1 MFCVDRRVPSG
12 RALLAL
18 ALAPLMAAAAPGA
31 RAAEPVATF
40 SIVGCDQAAGELG
53 IAVQSKFFAVGAVVP
68 WARAGVGA
76 IATQAF
82 ANTTYGPAGLDL
94 LANGIPP
101 EDALRSLLAPD
112 SLREQRQVGIVDARG
127 RTAAHTGSECIAWAG
142 HMSGDGFTAQGNILV
157 GEATVQAMARAFQE
171 TPGML
176 GEKLMRALEEGQKAG
191 GDSRGMQSAAIL
203 IVREGAGYGGYN
215 DRYCD
220 LRVDDHA
227 EPIGELR
234 RIFDLW
240 QWNALILEGYT
251 LCDRRE
257 WSNAFDAGA
266 RLIALKPNEGESYY
280 HPACYYSKAGDR
292 ERALENLARAVGL
305 DPSLKARAR
314 EDPDFKPLKQ
324 DAEFARLLAE

>member
-1 MFCVDRRVPSG
+1 MFSVDRRAPSG

-18 ALAPLMAAAAPGA
+18 VIAPLVAVAAPGA
-31 RAAEPVATF
+31 RAAEPIATF
-40 SIVGCDQAAGELG
+40 SIVGCDPTTGELG
-53 IAVQSKFFAVGAVVP
+53 VAVQSKFFAVGAVVP

-82 ANTTYGPAGLDL
+82 ANTTYGPIGLDL
-94 LANGIPP
+94 LAKGIPP
-101 EDALRSLLAPD
+101 EDVLRSLLESD
-112 SLREQRQVGIVDARG
+112 SLREQRQVGIIDSKG
-127 RTAAHTGSECIAWAG
+127 RTATHTGRECIAWAG
-142 HMSGDGFTAQGNILV
+142 HVSGDGFTAQGNILV

-171 TPGML
+171 TSGML
-176 GEKLMRALEEGQKAG
+176 GERLMRALEEGQKAG

-227 EPIGELR
+227 DPIGELR

-240 QWNALILEGYT
+240 QWNALIMEGYT
-251 LCDRRE
+251 RCDRRD
-257 WSNAFDAGA
+257 WAGAFDAGA
-266 RLIALKPNEGESYY
+266 RLIALKPDEGESYY

-292 ERALENLARAVGL
+292 DRALETLAQAVRL
-305 DPSLKARAR
+305 DPSLKARAQQ
-314 EDPDFKPLKQ
+314 DPDFEPLKQ
-324 DAEFARLLAE
+324 DAGFVRLLTE